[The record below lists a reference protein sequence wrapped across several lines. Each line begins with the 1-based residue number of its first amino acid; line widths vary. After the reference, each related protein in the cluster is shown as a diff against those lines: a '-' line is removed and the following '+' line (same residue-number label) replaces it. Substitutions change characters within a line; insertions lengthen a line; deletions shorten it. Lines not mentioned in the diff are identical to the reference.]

1 MSRFERDITAPAQ
14 GPAPATFG
22 FGRLLLTRPPPGGR
36 GYLSSGILFSEDAGL
51 QKSFLL
57 ARRKIGSKLSAVPA
71 LETFVHL
78 HVHSEYSLLDGACRI
93 PELAARAAELKMPA
107 LALSDHGNLFGAIEF
122 YKECKKV
129 GVKPIV
135 GCEVYLAPGN
145 QPNARL
151 ERKANS
157 AKEAS
162 THFLLLAK
170 NEKGYENLVKLVSTA
185 HLDGMYYK
193 PRIDKTILAELSE
206 GLIGTSACLAG
217 EVARNIIAG
226 KMKDA
231 EKSIDDF
238 KNIFAP
244 GDFYLEIADHG
255 IPAQKTLAAELLKFS
270 KQFGLKIVATND
282 VHYVLKEHASAHDVL
297 LCIQT
302 GAKIND
308 ENRMRYPAPEFY
320 LKTTEEMAALF
331 KDVPDALTTTLEI
344 AEKCNLTIELGKSK
358 FPEYTVAEGKTRE
371 GYLEELCYEGLE
383 RRFGERATT
392 DKALRDRLDFEL
404 NVLKKTGF
412 TSYFLIVWDFI
423 HYAKKNDIPVG
434 PGRGSAAGS
443 LISYVLGI
451 TDLDPLK
458 YGLFFERFLNP
469 ERISPPDIDVDF
481 CYNRR
486 PEVIEYVRKK
496 YGAKSVAQII
506 TFGTLGAKMAIR
518 DVGRVMGL
526 SYGEADRLTKM
537 IPFDPKMTLEKA
549 LTDSPDFKR
558 AYDEEDIARS
568 VIDSAMTLEGVSRQA
583 GVHAAG
589 VVISDHDLTDYVPL
603 TKDDHDGIV
612 TQYSMEP
619 LGELGLLKM
628 DFLGLKT
635 LTVIED
641 ALKLIEQTTGKK
653 MTPLEIPLDDPAAY
667 DLMSKADN
675 IGLFQ
680 VESAGMCGACRQIR
694 PRCVEDIIAI
704 GALFRPGPMEFIP
717 LYADRKSG
725 KVPTEYDHPLLEPI
739 LKETYGIMV
748 YQEQVM
754 QAAQI
759 LAGYTLGGADML
771 RRAMGK
777 KKPEEM
783 AKQRAIFVKGALEK
797 NNIADK
803 KANELFDVLD
813 KFAGYGFN
821 KAHAA
826 CYGVITC
833 QTAWLKAK
841 HPVEFMAAL
850 LSNELDNTDKISLFV
865 AEAKRM
871 GIQVLGPSVNQSG
884 SVFTVAPNTIR
895 FGLSAIK
902 NVGQAAVELIIAAR
916 DKEGPFRDLHDL
928 CARVES
934 RGMNKKLVESL
945 VKSGACDDFG
955 PNRAEL
961 LTQIDGALAQASAKE
976 RDRKAGQDSFLDVL
990 GASEPAAKKSKAHSA
1005 NSVPDFPLRERVGL
1019 EKELLGFYLTG
1030 HPLDDY
1036 AEDVKA
1042 LATHTIAALKEIP
1055 DDIDTRIC
1063 GLVSKIEIRVSQK
1076 DKRPWA
1082 RVTLEDLTG
1091 SIEVLIFSD
1100 AYAALPRSLAANEV
1114 VVISGGLTHRDDQ
1127 AAIRAN
1133 QVLWLPEAYDQLL
1146 REVVLYLPLEDWTEP
1161 ARWDGLR
1168 ELVMD
1173 APGPLKLR
1181 LMCSRVNGG
1190 GARHQVELAPADHY
1204 GIVWTSEFKSRLQT
1218 SLGSGRYELR
1228 ATPQIARG
1236 KKKPWERRG

>member
-1 MSRFERDITAPAQ
+1 MRVV
-14 GPAPATFG
+14 PAPE
-22 FGRLLLTRPPPGGR
+22 
-36 GYLSSGILFSEDAGL
+36 S
-51 QKSFLL
+51 
-57 ARRKIGSKLSAVPA
+57 
-71 LETFVHL
+71 FVHL

-122 YKECKKV
+122 YKECSKA
-129 GVKPIV
+129 GIKPII
-135 GCEVYLAPGN
+135 GCEVYLAP
-145 QPNARL
+145 ASRHD
-151 ERKANS
+151 RKANS
-157 AKEAS
+157 PKEAS

-170 NEKGYENLVKLVSTA
+170 DEEGYRNLVKLVSAA
-185 HLDGMYYK
+185 HLEGMYYK
-193 PRIDKTILAELSE
+193 PRIDKEILAQHSR

-217 EVARNIIAG
+217 EVARHVLAG
-226 KMKDA
+226 RSKDA

-238 KNIFAP
+238 KSIFAP

-255 IPAQKTLAAELLKFS
+255 IPQQRTLMTEVLKYS
-270 KQFGLKIVATND
+270 RQFGLKIVATND
-282 VHYVLKEHASAHDVL
+282 VHYTRKEHAAAHDVL

-302 GAKIND
+302 GAKINE
-308 ENRMRYPAPEFY
+308 ENRMRYHGPEFY
-320 LKTTEEMAALF
+320 LKTTEEMAAIF
-331 KDVPDALTTTLEI
+331 RDVPESLATTLEI
-344 AEKCNLTIELGKSK
+344 ADKCDLKLILGQNK
-358 FPEYTVAEGKTRE
+358 FPAYAVPEGQTRE
-371 GYLEELCYEGLE
+371 GYLQDLCFAGLE
-383 RRFGERATT
+383 KRFPDRHQEP
-392 DKALRDRLDFEL
+392 ALRERLEFEL
-404 NVLKKTGF
+404 DVLIKTGF

-423 HYAKKNDIPVG
+423 HFAKTHGIPVG

-443 LISYVLGI
+443 LISYVLEI

-486 PEVIEYVRKK
+486 PEVIEYVRGK

-549 LTDSPDFKR
+549 LKESADFKR
-558 AYDEEDIARS
+558 AYDEEDVARS

-589 VVISDHDLTDYVPL
+589 VVISDRDLTDYVPL

-612 TQYSMEP
+612 TQYSMDP

-641 ALKLIEQTTGKK
+641 ALKLIEQTTGRK

-667 DLMSKADN
+667 ELMSRAQN
-675 IGLFQ
+675 VGLFQ
-680 VESAGMCGACRQIR
+680 VESGGMCSACRQIQ

-717 LYADRKSG
+717 LYADRKAG
-725 KVPTEYDHPLLEPI
+725 RAPTEYAHPLLEPI

-759 LAGYTLGGADML
+759 LAGYTLGGADVL

-783 AKQRAIFVKGALEK
+783 AKQRAIFVEGCAKI
-797 NNIADK
+797 NNIRKDKADQ
-803 KANELFDVLD
+803 LFDVLD

-841 HPVEFMAAL
+841 HPTEFIAAL
-850 LSNELDNTDKISLFV
+850 LSNELDNTEKIALFV
-865 AEAKRM
+865 NEAKNM
-871 GIQVLGPSVNQSG
+871 GIAVLPPSVNESG
-884 SVFTVAPNTIR
+884 SVFTVGEKIIR

-902 NVGQAAVELIIAAR
+902 NVGQAAVADIIAAR
-916 DKEGPFRDLHDL
+916 EKGGPFEDIADL

-934 RGMNKKLVESL
+934 RGLNKKLLESL
-945 VKSGACDDFG
+945 VKCGACDAFG

-961 LTQIDGALAQASAKE
+961 LTQIDGALAQANARARDRNAGQGSLLDLLGPAETGTKRISAK
-976 RDRKAGQDSFLDVL
+976 S
-990 GASEPAAKKSKAHSA
+990 KSK
-1005 NSVPDFPLRERVGL
+1005 SVAEFTLQEKL
-1019 EKELLGFYLTG
+1019 ACEKELLGFYISG

-1036 AEDVKA
+1036 AAEVA
-1042 LATHTIAALKEIP
+1042 AFGVNTIAQIKEWP
-1055 DDIDTRIC
+1055 NVNDTRIC
-1063 GLVSKIEIRVSQK
+1063 GIVTKVDIRTRQE

-1082 RVTLEDLTG
+1082 RVQVAGPDGIEIETL
-1091 SIEVLIFSD
+1091 VFSD
-1100 AYAALPRSLAANEV
+1100 TYAALTRPLAVNDV
-1114 VVISGGLTHRDDQ
+1114 VVVSGSVDRRDEAPKLRVVQ
-1127 AAIRAN
+1127 L
-1133 QVLWLPEAYDQLL
+1133 LWLDEAYEQLL
-1146 REVVLYLPLEDWTEP
+1146 QQAVLHLPLEDWLDP
-1161 ARWDGLR
+1161 ARWAQLR

-1173 APGPLKLR
+1173 SPGPVKLR
-1181 LMCSRVNGG
+1181 LVCSRANGG
-1190 GARHQVELAPADHY
+1190 GERHRVELAPADHY
-1204 GIVWTSEFKSRLQT
+1204 GIAWTSEMKAKLERF
-1218 SLGSGRYELR
+1218 LGGPNYELR
-1228 ATPQIARG
+1228 ANPQIARQ
-1236 KKKPWERRG
+1236 KRRVWEKRAA

>member
-1 MSRFERDITAPAQ
+1 V
-14 GPAPATFG
+14 PAP
-22 FGRLLLTRPPPGGR
+22 
-36 GYLSSGILFSEDAGL
+36 
-51 QKSFLL
+51 
-57 ARRKIGSKLSAVPA
+57 
-71 LETFVHL
+71 ETFVHL
-78 HVHSEYSLLDGACRI
+78 HVHSEYSLLDGLSRI
-93 PELAARAAELKMPA
+93 PDLAARAAELKMPA
-107 LALSDHGNLFGAIEF
+107 LALSDHGNLFGAVEF
-122 YKECKKV
+122 YKECKKA
-129 GVKPIV
+129 GIKPII
-135 GCEVYLAPGN
+135 GCEVYLAPGS
-145 QPNARL
+145 QPNARM
-151 ERKANS
+151 ERKS
-157 AKEAS
+157 STAKEAS

-170 NEKGYENLVKLVSTA
+170 NEIGYQNLVKLVSSA
-185 HLDGMYYK
+185 HLEGQYYK
-193 PRIDKTILAELSE
+193 PRIDKHLLAQHAE
-206 GLIGTSACLAG
+206 GLIGTNACLAG
-217 EVARNIIAG
+217 EVARHIMAG
-226 KMKDA
+226 RLKDA
-231 EKSIDDF
+231 EKSIAEF
-238 KNIFAP
+238 KDIFAP

-255 IPAQKTLAAELLKFS
+255 VPQQKQVAAELLKFS
-270 KQFGLKIVATND
+270 KHFGLKMVATND
-282 VHYVLKEHASAHDVL
+282 VHYVLKDHASAHDVL

-320 LKTTEEMAALF
+320 LKSTEEMAALF
-331 KDVPDALTTTLEI
+331 RDVPEALATTLEI
-344 AEKCNLTIELGKSK
+344 AEKCDLKIELGKSK
-358 FPEYTVAEGKTRE
+358 FPEYTVPTAESRE
-371 GYLEELCYEGLE
+371 GYLRRLCFEGLE
-383 RRFGERATT
+383 TRFGERARA
-392 DKALRDRLDFEL
+392 DEELRKRLDFEL
-404 NVLKKTGF
+404 GVLSKTGF

-423 HYAKKNDIPVG
+423 HYAKSHDIPVG

-496 YGAKSVAQII
+496 YGEKSVAQII

-549 LTDSPDFKR
+549 LAESPDFKR

-589 VVISDHDLTDYVPL
+589 VVISDRDLTDYVPL

-667 DLMSKADN
+667 ELMSRADN
-675 IGLFQ
+675 VGLFQ
-680 VESAGMCGACRQIR
+680 VESGGMRGACRQIQ

-783 AKQRAIFVKGALEK
+783 AKQRAIFVKGCADVNK
-797 NNIADK
+797 IAEK

-865 AEAKRM
+865 GEAKAM
-871 GIQVLGPSVNQSG
+871 GISVLAPSVNESG
-884 SVFTVAPNTIR
+884 STFTVGENKIR

-916 DKEGPFRDLHDL
+916 EKDGPFRDMHDL
-928 CARVES
+928 CSRVES
-934 RGMNKKLVESL
+934 RAVNKKLLESL
-945 VKSGACDDFG
+945 VKSGACDEFG
-955 PNRAEL
+955 SNRAEL
-961 LTQIDGALAQASAKE
+961 ITQIDGALAQANANA
-976 RDRKAGQDSFLDVL
+976 RDRDAGQSSLLDLL
-990 GASEPAAKKSKAHSA
+990 GPMETATKKTVASVKEGG
-1005 NSVPDFPLRERVGL
+1005 VPDFPPRERVGY
-1019 EKELLGFYLTG
+1019 EKELLGFYITG
-1030 HPLDDY
+1030 HPLDDF
-1036 AEDVKA
+1036 AVD
-1042 LATHTIAALKEIP
+1042 LAAFQLMTVAQLKESP
-1055 DDIDTRIC
+1055 DEIDTRIC
-1063 GLVSKIEIRVSQK
+1063 GLVTKVEVRTTK
-1076 DKRPWA
+1076 EGKKPWA
-1082 RVTLEDLTG
+1082 RIVVEDL
-1091 SIEVLIFSD
+1091 SASMEVLVFPD
-1100 AYAALPRSLAANEV
+1100 TYTALPRPITTGDV
-1114 VVISGGLTHRDDQ
+1114 VVISGSLSRRDDQ
-1127 AAIRAN
+1127 PAFRAA
-1133 QVLWLPEAYDQLL
+1133 QVLWLPEAYEQLL
-1146 REVVLYLPLEDWTEP
+1146 RELILHIPLEDWLEP
-1161 ARWDGLR
+1161 ARWADLR

-1173 APGPLKLR
+1173 APGPVKLR
-1181 LMCSRVNGG
+1181 LVCSRMTDGG
-1190 GARHQVELAPADHY
+1190 QRSQVELAPADHY
-1204 GIVWTSEFKSRLQT
+1204 GVAWTPEFKSRMETFLNGA
-1218 SLGSGRYELR
+1218 SYELR
-1228 ATPQIARG
+1228 ATNQIVRQ
-1236 KKKPWERRG
+1236 KKKPWQQRNG

>member
-1 MSRFERDITAPAQ
+1 M
-14 GPAPATFG
+14 PAP
-22 FGRLLLTRPPPGGR
+22 
-36 GYLSSGILFSEDAGL
+36 
-51 QKSFLL
+51 
-57 ARRKIGSKLSAVPA
+57 
-71 LETFVHL
+71 ETFVHL
-78 HVHSEYSLLDGACRI
+78 HVHSEYSLLDGASRTAD
-93 PELAARAAELKMPA
+93 LAARAAELKMPA
-107 LALSDHGNLFGAIEF
+107 LALTDHGNLFGAIEF
-122 YKECKKV
+122 YKECRKAN
-129 GVKPIV
+129 VKPII
-135 GCEVYLAPGN
+135 GCEVYLAPGS
-145 QPNARL
+145 RL
-151 ERKANS
+151 DRKANN
-157 AKEAS
+157 AKEAA

-170 NEKGYENLVKLVSTA
+170 DEEGYRNLVKLVSSA
-185 HLDGMYYK
+185 HLEGQYYK
-193 PRIDKTILAELSE
+193 PRIDKEILAQLSK

-217 EVARNIIAG
+217 EVARHIMAG
-226 KMKDA
+226 RPKDA
-231 EKSIDDF
+231 EKSIDEF
-238 KNIFAP
+238 KHIFAP

-255 IPAQKTLAAELLKFS
+255 VPQQKTVITELLKYS

-282 VHYVLKEHASAHDVL
+282 VHYVRREDAQAHDVL

-308 ENRMRYPAPEFY
+308 ENRMRYHGPEFY

-331 KDVPDALTTTLEI
+331 RDVPESLATTLEI
-344 AEKCNLTIELGKSK
+344 ADKCNLKIVLGENK
-358 FPEYTVAEGKTRE
+358 FPAYAVPEGETRD
-371 GYLEELCYEGLE
+371 GYLRKLCFEGLE
-383 RRFGERATT
+383 KRFGERA
-392 DKALRDRLDFEL
+392 KEPALRERLDFEL
-404 NVLKKTGF
+404 NVLAKTGF

-423 HYAKKNDIPVG
+423 HYAKTHGIPVG

-443 LISYVLGI
+443 LISYVLEI

-496 YGAKSVAQII
+496 YGEKSVAQII

-549 LTDSPDFKR
+549 LTDSADFKR
-558 AYDEEDIARS
+558 AYDEEEISRS
-568 VIDSAMTLEGVSRQA
+568 LIDTAKQLEGISRQA

-589 VVISDHDLTDYVPL
+589 VVISDRDLTDYVPL

-612 TQYSMEP
+612 TQYSMDP

-641 ALKLIEQTTGKK
+641 ALKLIEQSTGKK
-653 MTPLEIPLDDPAAY
+653 MRPADIPLDDPAAFE
-667 DLMSKADN
+667 LMSRAEN

-680 VESAGMCGACRQIR
+680 VESGGMCGACRQIQ

-717 LYADRKSG
+717 LYAKRKSG
-725 KVPTEYDHPLLEPI
+725 EVPTEYDHPLLEPI

-783 AKQRAIFVKGALEK
+783 AKQRAIFVEGCATK
-797 NNIADK
+797 NKIGEA
-803 KANELFDVLD
+803 KANQLFDVLD

-833 QTAWLKAK
+833 QTAWLKAR

-850 LSNELDNTDKISLFV
+850 LSNELDNTDKIALFV
-865 AEAKRM
+865 EEAKRM
-871 GIQVLGPSVNQSG
+871 KIRVLGPSVNQSDC
-884 SVFTVAPNTIR
+884 VFTVAPGTIR
-895 FGLSAIK
+895 FGLAAIK
-902 NVGQAAVELIIAAR
+902 NVGGAVVDEIVLAR
-916 DKEGPFRDLHDL
+916 KKGGAFRHMHDL
-928 CARVES
+928 CKRTNAKL
-934 RGMNKKLVESL
+934 NKKMLESL
-945 VKSGACDDFG
+945 VKSGACDDFC

-961 LTQIDGALAQASAKE
+961 LAQIDTAIARA
-976 RDRKAGQDSFLDVL
+976 
-990 GASEPAAKKSKAHSA
+990 ASELKSKASGQIGMFDTIDDDGPPKLLGL
-1005 NSVPDFPLRERVGL
+1005 PDFPLQERLGY
-1019 EKELLGFYLTG
+1019 EKELLGFYLSG

-1036 AEDVKA
+1036 AADVA
-1042 LATHTIAALKEIP
+1042 AFRVHTVAELREQG
-1055 DDIDTRIC
+1055 DGLETRLC
-1063 GLVSKIEIRVSQK
+1063 GLVTKVEVRTTK
-1076 DKRPWA
+1076 ETKKPWA

-1091 SIEVLIFSD
+1091 PIEVMVFPD
-1100 AYAALPRSLAANEV
+1100 TYTALPRPINVGDV
-1114 VVISGGLTHRDDQ
+1114 VVISGSLDRRDD
-1127 AAIRAN
+1127 APKLKAV
-1133 QVLWLPEAYDQLL
+1133 QVLWLPEAYEQLL
-1146 REVVLYLPLEDWTEP
+1146 QELVLHLPLEEWLDP
-1161 ARWDGLR
+1161 SRWSGLR

-1173 APGPLKLR
+1173 APGPVKLR
-1181 LMCSRVNGG
+1181 LVCSRLNGG
-1190 GARHQVELAPADHY
+1190 LERERVELAPADHY
-1204 GIVWTSEFKSRLQT
+1204 GVTWTPEYRGRMERFLA
-1218 SLGSGRYELR
+1218 GSRYELR
-1228 ATPQIARG
+1228 ANPAIARA
-1236 KKKPWERRG
+1236 KRRSWERRG

>member
-1 MSRFERDITAPAQ
+1 
-14 GPAPATFG
+14 
-22 FGRLLLTRPPPGGR
+22 
-36 GYLSSGILFSEDAGL
+36 
-51 QKSFLL
+51 
-57 ARRKIGSKLSAVPA
+57 VPA
-71 LETFVHL
+71 LETFIHL
-78 HVHSEYSLLDGACRI
+78 HVHTEYSLLDGLSRI
-93 PELAARAAELKMPA
+93 PDLAERAAELKMPA

-122 YKECKKV
+122 YKECKKA
-129 GVKPIV
+129 GVKPII
-135 GCEVYLAPGN
+135 GCEVYLAPGS
-145 QPNARL
+145 RF

-157 AKEAS
+157 AKEAA
-162 THFLLLAK
+162 THLLLLAK
-170 NEKGYENLVKLVSTA
+170 DETGYENLVKLVSTA
-185 HLDGMYYK
+185 HLHGQYYK
-193 PRIDKTILAELSE
+193 PRIDKDVLREHAKGI
-206 GLIGTSACLAG
+206 IGTSACLAG
-217 EVARNIIAG
+217 EVARHIMAG
-226 KMKDA
+226 NPKAA

-238 KNIFAP
+238 KNIFEP

-255 IPAQKTLAAELLKFS
+255 IPAQRQVAAELLKYS

-320 LKTTEEMAALF
+320 LKSTEEMAALF
-331 KDVPDALTTTLEI
+331 KDVPESLTTTLEI
-344 AEKCNLTIELGKSK
+344 AEKCNLKIALGENK
-358 FPEYTVAEGKTRE
+358 FPAYTVPEGQTRE
-371 GYLEELCYEGLE
+371 GYLRNLCYEGLE
-383 RRFGERATT
+383 RRFGERA
-392 DKALRDRLDFEL
+392 KEPALRERLDFEL
-404 NVLKKTGF
+404 DVLGKTGF

-423 HYAKKNDIPVG
+423 HYAKTNGIPVG

-443 LISYVLGI
+443 LISYVLAI
-451 TDLDPLK
+451 TDLDPLA

-496 YGAKSVAQII
+496 YGAQSVAQII

-549 LTDSPDFKR
+549 LKESPDFKR
-558 AYDEEDIARS
+558 AYDEEEVARS

-589 VVISDHDLTDYVPL
+589 VVISDRDLTDYVPL
-603 TKDDHDGIV
+603 TTDDHDAIV

-641 ALKLIEQTTGKK
+641 ALKLIEETTGKK
-653 MTPLEIPLDDPAAY
+653 MTPLEIPLDDPKAY
-667 DLMSKADN
+667 ELMSRAQN

-680 VESAGMCGACRQIR
+680 VESPGMCKACLQIK
-694 PRCVEDIIAI
+694 PRVVEDIIAI

-717 LYADRKSG
+717 LYAKRKSG
-725 KVPTEYDHPLLEPI
+725 EVATEYDHPLLEPI

-783 AKQRAIFVKGALEK
+783 AKQRAIFVEGAAKK
-797 NNIADK
+797 NNIKAE
-803 KANELFDVLD
+803 KANQLFDVLD

-833 QTAWLKAK
+833 QTAWLKAR

-850 LSNELDNTDKISLFV
+850 LSNELDNTDKIALFV
-865 AEAKRM
+865 AEAKDM
-871 GIQVLGPSVNQSG
+871 GISVLGPNVNQSG
-884 SVFTVAPNTIR
+884 SVFTVGENTIR

-902 NVGQAAVELIIAAR
+902 NVGQAAVGLIIAAR
-916 DKEGPFRDLHDL
+916 EKGGAFRDLHDL

-934 RGMNKKLVESL
+934 RGMNKKLLESL
-945 VKSGACDDFG
+945 VKSGACEDFG

-961 LTQIDGALAQASAKE
+961 LTQIDGALAQASASA
-976 RDRKAGQDSFLDVL
+976 RDRDAGQASLLDLL
-990 GASEPAAKKSKAHSA
+990 GPMEPAAKKSSA
-1005 NSVPDFPLRERVGL
+1005 TMLATGVPDFPLKERL
-1019 EKELLGFYLTG
+1019 AYEKELLGFYITG
-1030 HPLDDY
+1030 HPLSEY
-1036 AEDVKA
+1036 EADVKA
-1042 LATHTIAALKEIP
+1042 FQTHTVAQLKETSEE
-1055 DDIDTRIC
+1055 IDTRIC
-1063 GLVSKIEIRVSQK
+1063 GLLTKVEVRVTK
-1076 DKRPWA
+1076 EGKKPWA
-1082 RVTLEDLTG
+1082 RVVFEDITG
-1091 SIEVLIFSD
+1091 SSIEVMVFPD
-1100 AYAALPRSLAANEV
+1100 TYAALPRPLNV
-1114 VVISGGLTHRDDQ
+1114 GDIVVISGSLDRRDDQ
-1127 AAIRAN
+1127 PKIKAV
-1133 QVLWLPEAYDQLL
+1133 QVLSLDEAYEQLL
-1146 REVVLYLPLEDWTEP
+1146 QVLVLHLPLEDWLAP
-1161 ARWDGLR
+1161 ARWAELR

-1173 APGPLKLR
+1173 APGPVKLR
-1181 LMCSRVNGG
+1181 LVCSRANGG
-1190 GARHQVELAPADHY
+1190 DDRERLELAPADHY
-1204 GIVWTSEFKSRLQT
+1204 GVAWTTIFRTKVESF
-1218 SLGSGRYELR
+1218 LGGAHYELR
-1228 ATPQIARG
+1228 ANPQIVRQ
-1236 KKKPWERRG
+1236 KRKPWERR

>member
-1 MSRFERDITAPAQ
+1 V
-14 GPAPATFG
+14 PAP
-22 FGRLLLTRPPPGGR
+22 
-36 GYLSSGILFSEDAGL
+36 
-51 QKSFLL
+51 
-57 ARRKIGSKLSAVPA
+57 
-71 LETFVHL
+71 ETFVHL
-78 HVHSEYSLLDGACRI
+78 HVHSEYSLLDGLSRI
-93 PELAARAAELKMPA
+93 PDLAARAAELKMPA

-122 YKECKKV
+122 YQECRKA
-129 GVKPIV
+129 GVKPII
-135 GCEVYLAPGN
+135 GCEVYLAPGS
-145 QPNARL
+145 RL
-151 ERKANS
+151 DRKANS

-170 NEKGYENLVKLVSTA
+170 NETGYRNLVKLVSSA
-185 HLDGMYYK
+185 HLEGMYYK
-193 PRIDKTILAELSE
+193 PRIDKEILAQYSG

-217 EVARNIIAG
+217 EVARHIMAG
-226 KMKDA
+226 RMKDA
-231 EKSIDDF
+231 EKSIGEF
-238 KNIFAP
+238 KDIFAP

-255 IPAQKTLAAELLKFS
+255 IPQQHAVAEELLKYG

-282 VHYVLKEHASAHDVL
+282 VHYVRKDHASAHDVL

-331 KDVPDALTTTLEI
+331 KDVPEALAATLEI
-344 AEKCNLTIELGKSK
+344 ADKCELKIVLGENK
-358 FPEYTVAEGKTRE
+358 FPAYAVPEGETRE
-371 GYLEELCYEGLE
+371 GYLQRLCYEGLE
-383 RRFGERATT
+383 KRFPDRFQDPE
-392 DKALRDRLDFEL
+392 LRQRLDFEL
-404 NVLKKTGF
+404 GVLGKTGF

-423 HYAKKNDIPVG
+423 HYAKTHDIPVG

-443 LISYVLGI
+443 LIAYVLEI
-451 TDLDPLK
+451 TDINPLQ

-486 PEVIEYVRKK
+486 PEVIDYVRKK
-496 YGAKSVAQII
+496 YGEKSVAQII

-537 IPFDPKMTLEKA
+537 IPFDPKMTLQKA
-549 LTDSPDFKR
+549 LKESADFKR

-635 LTVIED
+635 LTVIQD
-641 ALKLIEQTTGKK
+641 ALNLIEQTTGQR
-653 MTPLEIPLDDPAAY
+653 MTPLEIPLTEPAAY
-667 DLMSKADN
+667 ELMSRAQN

-680 VESAGMCGACRQIR
+680 VESGGMCKACLQIQ

-717 LYADRKSG
+717 LYAERKAG
-725 KVPTEYDHPLLEPI
+725 RAPTEYDHPLLEPI

-759 LAGYTLGGADML
+759 LAGYTLGGADVL

-783 AKQRAIFVKGALEK
+783 AKQRAIFVEGCAKK
-797 NNIADK
+797 NNIKPD
-803 KANELFDVLD
+803 KANQLFDVLD

-833 QTAWLKAK
+833 QTAWLKAIY
-841 HPVEFMAAL
+841 PVEFMAAL

-865 AEAKRM
+865 AEAKAM
-871 GIQVLGPSVNQSG
+871 GITVLAPNVNESG
-884 SVFTVAPNTIR
+884 STFTVGEKSIR

-902 NVGQAAVELIIAAR
+902 NVGQAAVQLTIAAR
-916 DKEGPFRDLHDL
+916 EKEGPFRDLHDL

-934 RGMNKKLVESL
+934 RAVNKKLLESL

-955 PNRAEL
+955 SNRAEL

-976 RDRKAGQDSFLDVL
+976 RDRKAGQGSLPGFL
-990 GASEPAAKKSKAHSA
+990 GPMESAPKKTVMSVKEGG
-1005 NSVPDFPLRERVGL
+1005 VPDFSFRERL
-1019 EKELLGFYLTG
+1019 AYEKELLGFYLSG

-1036 AEDVKA
+1036 AAD
-1042 LATHTIAALKEIP
+1042 LAAFQLHTVAQLKESADEIE
-1055 DDIDTRIC
+1055 TRLC
-1063 GLVSKIEIRVSQK
+1063 GLITKVDVRTTQK
-1076 DKRPWA
+1076 DKKPWA
-1082 RVTLEDLTG
+1082 RVTFEDLSGTM
-1091 SIEVLIFSD
+1091 EVLVFPDTYS
-1100 AYAALPRSLAANEV
+1100 ALPRPLTVGEV
-1114 VVISGGLTHRDDQ
+1114 VVVSGSLSKRDDQ
-1127 AAIRAN
+1127 PAFRAA
-1133 QVLWLPEAYDQLL
+1133 QVLWLPEAHEQLL
-1146 REVVLYLPLEDWTEP
+1146 RELVLHLPLEDWLDP
-1161 ARWDGLR
+1161 ARWSDLR

-1173 APGPLKLR
+1173 APGPVKLR
-1181 LMCSRVNGG
+1181 LVCSRANGG
-1190 GARHQVELAPADHY
+1190 GERHRAELAPADHY
-1204 GIVWTSEFKSRLQT
+1204 GVAWTPEFKSRMETFLA
-1218 SLGSGRYELR
+1218 GARYELR
-1228 ATPQIARG
+1228 ATNQIARQ
-1236 KKKPWERRG
+1236 KKKSWQR

>member
-1 MSRFERDITAPAQ
+1 VSAP
-14 GPAPATFG
+14 
-22 FGRLLLTRPPPGGR
+22 
-36 GYLSSGILFSEDAGL
+36 
-51 QKSFLL
+51 
-57 ARRKIGSKLSAVPA
+57 
-71 LETFVHL
+71 ETFVHL

-93 PELAARAAELKMPA
+93 PELAERAAELKMPA

-122 YKECKKV
+122 YKECRKA
-129 GVKPIV
+129 GIKPII
-135 GCEVYLAPGN
+135 GCEVYLAPGS
-145 QPNARL
+145 RL
-151 ERKANS
+151 DHKANS

-162 THFLLLAK
+162 SHFLLLAK
-170 NEKGYENLVKLVSTA
+170 NEKGYQNLVKLVSTA

-193 PRIDKTILAELSE
+193 PRIDKQILAELSE

-217 EVARNIIAG
+217 EVARHIMSG
-226 KMKDA
+226 RSSEA

-255 IPAQKTLAAELLKFS
+255 IPQQKQVAAELLKYAR
-270 KQFGLKIVATND
+270 QFGLKIVATND
-282 VHYVLKEHASAHDVL
+282 VHYTRKEHAEAHDVL

-308 ENRMRYPAPEFY
+308 EKRMRYSGPEYY

-331 KDVPDALTTTLEI
+331 KDVPESLATTLEI
-344 AEKCNLTIELGKSK
+344 AEKCDLKIVLGENK
-358 FPEYTVAEGKTRE
+358 FPAYTVPEGETRD
-371 GYLEELCYEGLE
+371 GYLKSLCYDGLKA
-383 RRFGERATT
+383 RFPTRYEEAE
-392 DKALRDRLDFEL
+392 LRQRLDFEL
-404 NVLKKTGF
+404 DVLLKTGF

-423 HYAKKNDIPVG
+423 HYAKTHDIPVG

-443 LISYVLGI
+443 LIAYVLGI
-451 TDLDPLK
+451 TDLDPLH

-496 YGAKSVAQII
+496 YGSKSVAQII

-549 LTDSPDFKR
+549 LAESPDFKR
-558 AYDEEDIARS
+558 AYDEEDVAHA
-568 VIDSAMTLEGVSRQA
+568 VITAAMTLEGVSRQA

-589 VVISDHDLTDYVPL
+589 VVISDQDLTDYVPL

-635 LTVIED
+635 LTVIQD
-641 ALKLIEQTTGKK
+641 ALNLIEQTTGRKI
-653 MTPLEIPLDDPAAY
+653 TPLEIPLDEPRAF
-667 DLMSKADN
+667 DLLSRAQN
-675 IGLFQ
+675 TGVFQ
-680 VESAGMCGACRQIR
+680 VESPGMCKACIQVK
-694 PRCVEDIIAI
+694 PRVVEDIIALV
-704 GALFRPGPMEFIP
+704 ALYRPGPMEFIP

-725 KVPTEYDHPLLEPI
+725 RVATEYDHPLLESI

-759 LAGYTLGGADML
+759 LAGYTLGGADVL

-783 AKQRAIFVKGALEK
+783 AKQRAIFVEGAAK
-797 NNIADK
+797 TNNIK
-803 KANELFDVLD
+803 SEKANQLFDVLD

-833 QTAWLKAK
+833 QTAWLKAV

-850 LSNELDNTDKISLFV
+850 LSNELDNTDKISLFI
-865 AEAKRM
+865 AEARSM
-871 GIQVLGPSVNQSG
+871 GITVLAPSVNESG
-884 SVFTVAPNTIR
+884 SVFTVGKNTIR

-902 NVGQAAVELIIAAR
+902 NVGQAAVQLIIAAR
-916 DKEGPFRDLHDL
+916 EKDGPFRDMHDL

-934 RGMNKKLVESL
+934 RGMNKKLLESL
-945 VKSGACDDFG
+945 VKCGACDDFG

-961 LTQIDGALAQASAKE
+961 LTQIDGALAQASEKE
-976 RDRKAGQDSFLDVL
+976 RDRKTGQGSLL
-990 GASEPAAKKSKAHSA
+990 GMFGEMEPVTKKTNASVKEGG
-1005 NSVPDFPLRERVGL
+1005 VPDFSLRERLGY

-1036 AEDVKA
+1036 AAD
-1042 LATHTIAALKEIP
+1042 LAAFQLHTIAQVKETP
-1055 DDIDTRIC
+1055 GEPNTRLC
-1063 GLVSKIEIRVSQK
+1063 GLITKLEVRLSQK
-1076 DKRPWA
+1076 DKTPWA
-1082 RVTLEDLTG
+1082 KVVLEDLSG
-1091 SIEVLIFSD
+1091 SMEVLVFQPLYGELSK
-1100 AYAALPRSLAANEV
+1100 PLAIGDV
-1114 VVISGGLTHRDDQ
+1114 VVVSGVVSRRDDPP
-1127 AAIRAN
+1127 AFRAS
-1133 QVLWLPEAYDQLL
+1133 QVLWLPEAHEQLL
-1146 REVVLYLPLEDWTEP
+1146 RELVLHLPLEDWSEP
-1161 ARWDGLR
+1161 SRWSDLR

-1173 APGPLKLR
+1173 APGPVKLR
-1181 LMCSRVNGG
+1181 LVCTRGNNGST
-1190 GARHQVELAPADHY
+1190 RTVQIAPADHY
-1204 GIVWTSEFKSRLQT
+1204 GVAWTPDFKTRMET
-1218 SLGSGRYELR
+1218 FLGSARYELH
-1228 ATPQIARG
+1228 ATRDVPRQ
-1236 KKKPWERRG
+1236 KKKPWQR

>member
-1 MSRFERDITAPAQ
+1 V
-14 GPAPATFG
+14 PAP
-22 FGRLLLTRPPPGGR
+22 
-36 GYLSSGILFSEDAGL
+36 EN
-51 QKSFLL
+51 
-57 ARRKIGSKLSAVPA
+57 
-71 LETFVHL
+71 FVHL

-122 YKECKKV
+122 YKECRNV

-135 GCEVYLAPGN
+135 GCEVYLAP
-145 QPNARL
+145 ASRF

-170 NEKGYENLVKLVSTA
+170 NEAGYKNLVKLVSTA

-193 PRIDKTILAELSE
+193 PRIDKEVLAQHSD

-217 EVARNIIAG
+217 EVARHIMAG
-226 KMKDA
+226 RMKDA
-231 EKSIDDF
+231 ERSIDDF

-255 IPAQKTLAAELLKFS
+255 IPQQRAVAAELLKYG

-282 VHYVLKEHASAHDVL
+282 VHYVLKDHASAHDVL

-331 KDVPDALTTTLEI
+331 KDVPEALATTLEI
-344 AEKCNLTIELGKSK
+344 AEKCDLKIELGKSK
-358 FPEYTVAEGKTRE
+358 FPEYTVPEGESRE
-371 GYLEELCYEGLE
+371 KYLERLCYEGLE
-383 RRFGERATT
+383 KRFGERA
-392 DKALRDRLDFEL
+392 KEPELRARLDFEL
-404 NVLKKTGF
+404 SVLNKTGF

-443 LISYVLGI
+443 LISYVLEI

-469 ERISPPDIDVDF
+469 ERVSPPDIDVDF

-486 PEVIEYVRKK
+486 PEVIDYVRKK
-496 YGAKSVAQII
+496 YGEKSVAQII

-549 LTDSPDFKR
+549 LKESPDFKR

-641 ALKLIEQTTGKK
+641 ALKLIEQTTGRK
-653 MTPLEIPLDDPAAY
+653 MTPLEIPLDEPAAY
-667 DLMSKADN
+667 EMMSRAQN

-680 VESAGMCGACRQIR
+680 VESGGMCKACLQIQ

-717 LYADRKSG
+717 LYAERKAG
-725 KVPTEYDHPLLEPI
+725 RVPTEYDHPLLEPI

-783 AKQRAIFVKGALEK
+783 AKQREIFVQGAAKK
-797 NNIADK
+797 NNIKAE
-803 KANELFDVLD
+803 KANQLFDVLD

-850 LSNELDNTDKISLFV
+850 LSNELDNTDKIALFV
-865 AEAKRM
+865 AEARRM
-871 GIQVLGPSVNQSG
+871 GIDVLAPSVNASG
-884 SVFTVAPNTIR
+884 SVFTVGENQIR

-916 DKEGPFRDLHDL
+916 AKDGPFRDLHDL

-955 PNRAEL
+955 TNRAEL
-961 LTQIDGALAQASAKE
+961 LTQIDGALAQASAKA
-976 RDRKAGQDSFLDVL
+976 RDREAGQGSLLDLL
-990 GASEPAAKKSKAHSA
+990 GPSEPVAKKSKSQAAA
-1005 NSVPDFPLRERVGL
+1005 NSVPDFSLRERLGY
-1019 EKELLGFYLTG
+1019 EKELLGFYITG

-1036 AEDVKA
+1036 AKD
-1042 LATHTIAALKEIP
+1042 LAAFQTHTVAQLKETP
-1055 DDIDTRIC
+1055 DEIDTRVC
-1063 GLVSKIEIRVSQK
+1063 GLVTKVEVRNTQK
-1076 DKRPWA
+1076 DKKPWA
-1082 RVTLEDLTG
+1082 RVTFEDLTG
-1091 SIEVLIFSD
+1091 AIEVLIFPD
-1100 AYAALPRSLAANEV
+1100 TYTALPRPLNVGDVLVVSGSLNR
-1114 VVISGGLTHRDDQ
+1114 RDDQ
-1127 AAIRAN
+1127 PALRAA
-1133 QVLWLPEAYDQLL
+1133 QVLWLPEAHEQLL
-1146 REVVLYLPLEDWTEP
+1146 RELVLHLPLEDWAEP
-1161 ARWDGLR
+1161 SRWEALR

-1173 APGPLKLR
+1173 APGPVKLR
-1181 LMCSRVNGG
+1181 LVCSRMNGG
-1190 GARHQVELAPADHY
+1190 GERSRVTLAPADHY
-1204 GIVWTSEFKSRLQT
+1204 GVVWTPEFKARLEA
-1218 SLGSGRYELR
+1218 SLAGARYELH
-1228 ATPQIARG
+1228 ATPQIARQ
-1236 KKKPWERRG
+1236 KKKSWERRG

>member
-1 MSRFERDITAPAQ
+1 VGNILAAARI
-14 GPAPATFG
+14 
-22 FGRLLLTRPPPGGR
+22 
-36 GYLSSGILFSEDAGL
+36 GI
-51 QKSFLL
+51 
-57 ARRKIGSKLSAVPA
+57 KLGTVSA

-122 YKECKKV
+122 YKECQKA

-135 GCEVYLAPGN
+135 GCEVYLAPGS
-145 QPNARL
+145 RFD
-151 ERKANS
+151 RKANS
-157 AKEAS
+157 AKEAA

-170 NEKGYENLVKLVSTA
+170 DEEGYRNLVKLVSMA
-185 HLDGMYYK
+185 HLEGQYYK
-193 PRIDKTILAELSE
+193 PRIDKEILRQHAR

-217 EVARNIIAG
+217 EVARYITAG
-226 KMKDA
+226 RAKEA
-231 EKSIDDF
+231 ERSIDEFKSIF
-238 KNIFAP
+238 EP

-255 IPAQKTLAAELLKFS
+255 VPQQRTVITELRKYA
-270 KQFGLKIVATND
+270 KDFGLKIVATND
-282 VHYVLKEHASAHDVL
+282 VHYVRKEDAQAHDVL

-308 ENRMRYPAPEFY
+308 ENRMRYHGPEFY
-320 LKTTEEMAALF
+320 LKTPEEMAALF
-331 KDVPDALTTTLEI
+331 HEVPESLATTLEI
-344 AEKCNLTIELGKSK
+344 ADKCNLKIVLGENK
-358 FPEYTVAEGKTRE
+358 FPAYAVPEGETRD
-371 GYLEELCYEGLE
+371 GYLRKLCFEGLE
-383 RRFGERATT
+383 RRFGERA
-392 DKALRDRLDFEL
+392 KEPALRERLDFEL
-404 NVLKKTGF
+404 GVLAKTGF

-423 HYAKKNDIPVG
+423 HYAKTHDIPVG

-443 LISYVLGI
+443 LISYVLEI

-496 YGAKSVAQII
+496 YGEKSVAQII

-558 AYDEEDIARS
+558 AYDEEEVSRS
-568 VIDSAMTLEGVSRQA
+568 LIDTAKQLEGVSRQA

-589 VVISDHDLTDYVPL
+589 VVISDRDLTDYVPL

-653 MTPLEIPLDDPAAY
+653 MRPLDIPLDDPAAY
-667 DLMSKADN
+667 ELMSRAEN

-680 VESAGMCGACRQIR
+680 VESGGMCGACRQIQ

-717 LYADRKSG
+717 LYAKRKSG
-725 KVPTEYDHPLLEPI
+725 DVATEYDHPLLEPI

-783 AKQRAIFVKGALEK
+783 AKQRAIFVEGCAKLNKIGET
-797 NNIADK
+797 
-803 KANELFDVLD
+803 KANQLFDVLD

-833 QTAWLKAK
+833 QTAWLKAR

-850 LSNELDNTDKISLFV
+850 LSNELDNTDKIALFV
-865 AEAKRM
+865 NEAKRM
-871 GIQVLGPSVNQSG
+871 GITVLGPNVNQSG
-884 SVFTVAPNTIR
+884 SVFTVSENTIR

-902 NVGQAAVELIIAAR
+902 NVGQAAVQEIILAR
-916 DKEGPFRDLHDL
+916 EKAGPFRDMHDL
-928 CARVES
+928 CSRVES

-955 PNRAEL
+955 SNRAEL
-961 LTQIDGALAQASAKE
+961 LTEIDGALAQASAKA
-976 RDRKAGQDSFLDVL
+976 RDRDAGQGSLLDML
-990 GASEPAAKKSKAHSA
+990 GPMKPAAKKANGVVKSA
-1005 NSVPDFPLRERVGL
+1005 ATADFSLQERLGY
-1019 EKELLGFYLTG
+1019 EKELLGFYLSG

-1036 AEDVKA
+1036 AEDVA
-1042 LATHTIAALKEIP
+1042 AFQTHTIAQLKETVQE
-1055 DDIDTRIC
+1055 IDSRLC
-1063 GLVSKIEIRVSQK
+1063 GLISKLEVRLSQK
-1076 DKRPWA
+1076 DKTPWA
-1082 RVTLEDLTG
+1082 KATLEDLTG
-1091 SIEVLIFSD
+1091 SIEFLVFQPLYSELSSPLKVGD
-1100 AYAALPRSLAANEV
+1100 V
-1114 VVISGGLTHRDDQ
+1114 VVVSGALSRRDDQ
-1127 AAIRAN
+1127 PALRAA
-1133 QVLWLPEAYDQLL
+1133 QVLSLPEAYEQLL
-1146 REVVLYLPLEDWTEP
+1146 QELVLHLPIEDWLEP
-1161 ARWDGLR
+1161 SRWSELR

-1173 APGPLKLR
+1173 APGPVKLR
-1181 LMCSRVNGG
+1181 LVCSRANGG
-1190 GARHQVELAPADHY
+1190 EQRERVELAPADHY
-1204 GIVWTSEFKSRLQT
+1204 GVTWTPKFKAQMEKF
-1218 SLGSGRYELR
+1218 LGNARYELR
-1228 ATPQIARG
+1228 ANPSIARQ
-1236 KKKPWERRG
+1236 KRRAWERR

>member
-1 MSRFERDITAPAQ
+1 MSAP
-14 GPAPATFG
+14 
-22 FGRLLLTRPPPGGR
+22 
-36 GYLSSGILFSEDAGL
+36 
-51 QKSFLL
+51 
-57 ARRKIGSKLSAVPA
+57 
-71 LETFVHL
+71 ETFVHL
-78 HVHSEYSLLDGACRI
+78 HVHSEFSLLDGACRI

-122 YKECKKV
+122 YQECRKV
-129 GVKPIV
+129 GVKPII
-135 GCEVYLAPGN
+135 GCEVYLAPGS
-145 QPNARL
+145 RFD
-151 ERKANS
+151 RKANS

-170 NEKGYENLVKLVSTA
+170 NETGYKNLVKLVSTA

-193 PRIDKTILAELSE
+193 PRIDKDVLREHAK
-206 GLIGTSACLAG
+206 GLVGTSACLAG
-217 EVARNIIAG
+217 EVARNIMAG
-226 KMKDA
+226 RSKDA
-231 EKSIDDF
+231 ERSIDDF
-238 KNIFAP
+238 KNIFEP

-255 IPAQKTLAAELLKFS
+255 IPQQLSVAVELLKYA

-282 VHYVLKEHASAHDVL
+282 VHYVRKEHAAAHDVL

-308 ENRMRYPAPEFY
+308 ENRMRYHGPEFY

-331 KDVPDALTTTLEI
+331 KDVPEALTTTLEI
-344 AEKCNLTIELGKSK
+344 AEKCDLKIALGENK
-358 FPEYTVAEGKTRE
+358 FPAYTVPEGETRD
-371 GYLEELCYEGLE
+371 GYLRRLCYEGLE
-383 RRFGERATT
+383 ARFGERAREPELQ
-392 DKALRDRLDFEL
+392 KRLDFEL
-404 NVLKKTGF
+404 SVLTTTGF

-423 HYAKKNDIPVG
+423 HYAKTHDIPVG

-451 TDLDPLK
+451 TDLDPLR

-486 PEVIEYVRKK
+486 PEVIDYVRKK
-496 YGAKSVAQII
+496 YGEKSVAQII
-506 TFGTLGAKMAIR
+506 TFGTLGAKMALR

-526 SYGEADRLTKM
+526 SYGEADRLAKM

-549 LTDSPDFKR
+549 LKDSPDLKR
-558 AYDEEDIARS
+558 AYDEEDVTRS
-568 VIDSAMTLEGVSRQA
+568 LIDTAMTLEGVSRQA

-589 VVISDHDLTDYVPL
+589 VVISDRDLTDYVPL

-612 TQYSMEP
+612 TQYSMDP

-635 LTVIED
+635 LTVIQD
-641 ALKLIEQTTGKK
+641 ALQLIEQTTGKK
-653 MTPLEIPLDDPAAY
+653 MTPLEIPLDDPATF
-667 DLMSKADN
+667 DLLSRAQN
-675 IGLFQ
+675 IGVFQ
-680 VESAGMCGACRQIR
+680 VESPGMCKACLSVQ
-694 PRCVEDIIAI
+694 PRAVEDIIALV
-704 GALFRPGPMEFIP
+704 ALYRPGPMEFIP
-717 LYADRKSG
+717 LYAQRKSG
-725 KVPTEYDHPLLEPI
+725 ITPTEYDHPLLEPI

-759 LAGYTLGGADML
+759 LAGYTLGGADVL

-783 AKQRAIFVKGALEK
+783 AKQRAIFVEGAAKK
-797 NNIADK
+797 NNIK
-803 KANELFDVLD
+803 PEKANQLFDVLD

-833 QTAWLKAK
+833 QTAWLKAR

-865 AEAKRM
+865 AEAKAM
-871 GIQVLGPSVNQSG
+871 GITVLGPSVNESG
-884 SVFTVAPNTIR
+884 SLFTVGEKLIR

-902 NVGQAAVELIIAAR
+902 NVGQAAVQLIIAAR
-916 DKEGPFRDLHDL
+916 ENNGPFRDLYDL

-955 PNRAEL
+955 PNRAQL
-961 LTQIDGALAQASAKE
+961 LTEVDGALAQANSNA
-976 RDRKAGQDSFLDVL
+976 RDRDAGQASLLDLL
-990 GASEPAAKKSKAHSA
+990 GPMEPAAKKSGAFKAT
-1005 NSVPDFPLRERVGL
+1005 SVPDFSLRERLGY
-1019 EKELLGFYLTG
+1019 EKELLGFYITG

-1036 AEDVKA
+1036 AADVQA
-1042 LATHTIAALKEIP
+1042 FQTHTVAQLKDSNDEI
-1055 DDIDTRIC
+1055 DARLC
-1063 GLVSKIEIRVSQK
+1063 GLVTKVDIRITK
-1076 DKRPWA
+1076 EGKKPWA
-1082 RVTLEDLTG
+1082 RVVLEDLTG
-1091 SIEVLIFSD
+1091 SVEALVFPDNYS
-1100 AYAALPRSLAANEV
+1100 ALPRPINVGDVLVVSGSLSRRDEQPAFRAA
-1114 VVISGGLTHRDDQ
+1114 
-1127 AAIRAN
+1127 
-1133 QVLWLPEAYDQLL
+1133 QVLWLQEAYEQLL
-1146 REVVLYLPLEDWTEP
+1146 QELTVHLQIEDWLDP
-1161 ARWDGLR
+1161 GRWADLR

-1173 APGPLKLR
+1173 APGPVKLR
-1181 LMCSRVNGG
+1181 IVCYRANGNE
-1190 GARHQVELAPADHY
+1190 REQVELAPAAHY
-1204 GIVWTSEFKSRLQT
+1204 GVAWTPEFKGRLET
-1218 SLGSGRYELR
+1218 FLAGARYELR
-1228 ATPQIARG
+1228 ANPQIARQ
-1236 KKKPWERRG
+1236 KRKSWERRG

>member
-1 MSRFERDITAPAQ
+1 
-14 GPAPATFG
+14 
-22 FGRLLLTRPPPGGR
+22 
-36 GYLSSGILFSEDAGL
+36 
-51 QKSFLL
+51 
-57 ARRKIGSKLSAVPA
+57 VPA
-71 LETFVHL
+71 LENFVHL

-122 YKECKKV
+122 YQECRAA
-129 GVKPIV
+129 GIKPII
-135 GCEVYLAPGN
+135 GCEVYLAPGS
-145 QPNARL
+145 RFD
-151 ERKANS
+151 RKANS
-157 AKEAS
+157 AREAS

-170 NEKGYENLVKLVSTA
+170 NETGYRNLVKLVSTA

-193 PRIDKTILAELSE
+193 PRIDKEVLAQFSE

-217 EVARNIIAG
+217 EVARHIMAG
-226 KMKDA
+226 RMKDA

-238 KNIFAP
+238 KTIFAP

-255 IPAQKTLAAELLKFS
+255 IPQQHIVAAELLKYG

-282 VHYVLKEHASAHDVL
+282 VHYTRKEHAEAHDVL

-308 ENRMRYPAPEFY
+308 ENRMRYAGPEFY

-331 KDVPDALTTTLEI
+331 KEVPEALATTLEI
-344 AEKCNLTIELGKSK
+344 AEKCDLKIVLGENK
-358 FPEYTVAEGKTRE
+358 FPAYTVPEGQTRD
-371 GYLEELCYEGLE
+371 GYLQRLCYDGLKE
-383 RRFGERATT
+383 RFPTRHEEPE
-392 DKALRDRLDFEL
+392 LRQRLDFEL
-404 NVLKKTGF
+404 DVLLKTGF

-423 HYAKKNDIPVG
+423 HYAKTHDIPVG

-443 LISYVLGI
+443 LIAYVLGI
-451 TDLDPLK
+451 TDLDPLH

-537 IPFDPKMTLEKA
+537 IPFDPKMTLAKA
-549 LTDSPDFKR
+549 LAESPDFKR
-558 AYDEEDIARS
+558 AYDEEEVARS

-589 VVISDHDLTDYVPL
+589 VVISDKDLTDYVPL
-603 TKDDHDGIV
+603 TKDDHEGIV
-612 TQYSMEP
+612 TQYSMDP

-635 LTVIED
+635 LTVIQD
-641 ALKLIEQTTGKK
+641 ALNLIAQTTGKK
-653 MTPLEIPLDDPAAY
+653 ITPLEIPLDEPRAY
-667 DLMSKADN
+667 DLLSRAQN
-675 IGLFQ
+675 TGVFQ
-680 VESAGMCGACRQIR
+680 VESPGMCKACLQVK
-694 PRCVEDIIAI
+694 PRVVEDIIALV
-704 GALFRPGPMEFIP
+704 ALYRPGPMEFIP
-717 LYADRKSG
+717 LYADRKAG
-725 KVPTEYDHPLLEPI
+725 KVSVEYDYPLLEPI

-754 QAAQI
+754 QAAQV
-759 LAGYTLGGADML
+759 LAGYTLGGADVL

-783 AKQRAIFVKGALEK
+783 AKQRAIFVQGAAK
-797 NNIADK
+797 TNNIKAE
-803 KANELFDVLD
+803 KANQLFDVLD

-833 QTAWLKAK
+833 QTAWLKAV

-850 LSNELDNTDKISLFV
+850 LSNELDNTEKIALFI
-865 AEAKRM
+865 AEARSM
-871 GIQVLGPSVNQSG
+871 GITVLAPNVNSSG
-884 SVFTVAPNTIR
+884 SVFTVGENSIR

-902 NVGQAAVELIIAAR
+902 NVGQAAVQLIIAAR
-916 DKEGPFRDLHDL
+916 EKDGPFRDLHDL

-945 VKSGACDDFG
+945 VRCGACDDFG

-961 LTQIDGALAQASAKE
+961 LTQIDGALAQASAKA
-976 RDRKAGQDSFLDVL
+976 RDRDAGQGSLLDLL
-990 GASEPAAKKSKAHSA
+990 GTMEPAAKKTGA
-1005 NSVPDFPLRERVGL
+1005 SVKEGGLPDFPLRDRLGY

-1036 AEDVKA
+1036 AAD
-1042 LATHTIAALKEIP
+1042 LAAFQLHTVAQLKETP
-1055 DDIDTRIC
+1055 GEFDTRIC
-1063 GLVSKIEIRVSQK
+1063 GLVTKVEVRTTQK
-1076 DKRPWA
+1076 DKKPWA
-1082 RVTLEDLTG
+1082 RVTFEDLTG
-1091 SIEVLIFSD
+1091 TLEVLVFPD
-1100 AYAALPRSLAANEV
+1100 TYAGLPRPLNIGDVIV
-1114 VVISGGLTHRDDQ
+1114 VSGGLDRRDDQ
-1127 AAIRAN
+1127 PKLRAL
-1133 QVLWLPEAYDQLL
+1133 QVLWLPEAYEQLL
-1146 REVVLYLPLEDWTEP
+1146 RELVLHLPLEDWLEP
-1161 ARWDGLR
+1161 ARWSDLR

-1173 APGPLKLR
+1173 APGPVKLR
-1181 LMCSRVNGG
+1181 LICSRGHNGDS
-1190 GARHQVELAPADHY
+1190 RFVELAPADHY
-1204 GIVWTSEFKSRLQT
+1204 GIAWTPDFKLRMEHFLA
-1218 SLGSGRYELR
+1218 GAKYELR
-1228 ATPQIARG
+1228 ATSQLPRP
-1236 KKKPWERRG
+1236 KKKSWQQRN

>member
-1 MSRFERDITAPAQ
+1 VSAP
-14 GPAPATFG
+14 
-22 FGRLLLTRPPPGGR
+22 
-36 GYLSSGILFSEDAGL
+36 
-51 QKSFLL
+51 
-57 ARRKIGSKLSAVPA
+57 
-71 LETFVHL
+71 ETFVHL
-78 HVHSEYSLLDGACRI
+78 HVHSEYSLLDGLSRL
-93 PELAARAAELKMPA
+93 PDLAERAAELKMPA
-107 LALSDHGNLFGAIEF
+107 LALSDHGNLFGAVEF
-122 YKECKKV
+122 YKECRKV
-129 GVKPIV
+129 GVKPII
-135 GCEVYLAPGN
+135 GCEVYLAPGS
-145 QPNARL
+145 RL

-170 NEKGYENLVKLVSTA
+170 NEIGYKNLVKLVSTA

-193 PRIDKTILAELSE
+193 PRIDKEILAQHAE

-217 EVARNIIAG
+217 EVARNIMAG
-226 KMKDA
+226 RVKDA

-238 KNIFAP
+238 KNIFAS

-255 IPAQKTLAAELLKFS
+255 IPQQRAVAGELLKYG
-270 KQFGLKIVATND
+270 KEFGLKIVATND
-282 VHYVLKEHASAHDVL
+282 VHYVRKEHAEAHDVL

-308 ENRMRYPAPEFY
+308 ENRMRYHGPEFY

-331 KDVPDALTTTLEI
+331 KDVPEALATTLEI
-344 AEKCNLTIELGKSK
+344 AEKCDLKIVLGENK
-358 FPEYTVAEGKTRE
+358 FPAYTVPEGETRE
-371 GYLEELCYEGLE
+371 GYLQRLCYEGLE
-383 RRFGERATT
+383 RRFPDRFNEPE
-392 DKALRDRLDFEL
+392 LRQRLDFEL
-404 NVLKKTGF
+404 NVLSKTGF

-423 HYAKKNDIPVG
+423 HYAKTHGIPVG

-443 LISYVLGI
+443 LIAYVLEI
-451 TDLDPLK
+451 TDIDPLR

-469 ERISPPDIDVDF
+469 ERVSPPDIDVDF

-486 PEVIEYVRKK
+486 PEVIDYVRKK
-496 YGAKSVAQII
+496 YGEKSVAQII

-549 LTDSPDFKR
+549 LKESPDFKKV
-558 AYDEEDIARS
+558 YDEEEIARS

-635 LTVIED
+635 LTVVQD
-641 ALKLIEQTTGKK
+641 ALQLIEQTTGKK
-653 MTPLEIPLDDPAAY
+653 ITPLEIPLDEPAAFE
-667 DLMSKADN
+667 LMSRAKN
-675 IGLFQ
+675 TGLFQ
-680 VESAGMCGACRQIR
+680 VESAGMCKACIQIQ
-694 PRCVEDIIAI
+694 PRVVEDIIAI

-717 LYADRKSG
+717 LYAERKAG
-725 KVPTEYDHPLLEPI
+725 RVATEYDHPLLEPI

-759 LAGYTLGGADML
+759 LAGYTLGGADVL

-783 AKQRAIFVKGALEK
+783 AKQRAIFVEGCAKK
-797 NNIADK
+797 NNIKAE
-803 KANELFDVLD
+803 KANQLFDVLD

-833 QTAWLKAK
+833 QTAWLKAC

-850 LSNELDNTDKISLFV
+850 LSNELDNTDKIALFV
-865 AEAKRM
+865 AEARSM
-871 GIQVLGPSVNQSG
+871 GISVLPPSVNESG
-884 SVFTVAPNTIR
+884 SVFTVGEKSIR

-902 NVGQAAVELIIAAR
+902 NVGEAAVKLIIAAR
-916 DKEGPFRDLHDL
+916 EKDGPFHDMHDL
-928 CARVES
+928 CSRVES
-934 RGMNKKLVESL
+934 RGMNKKLIESL

-961 LTQIDGALAQASAKE
+961 LTQIDGALAQASAKA
-976 RDRKAGQDSFLDVL
+976 RDRDAGQGSLLDMLDPIKPAVKK
-990 GASEPAAKKSKAHSA
+990 ASV
-1005 NSVPDFPLRERVGL
+1005 SVKDGGIPDFSQRERL
-1019 EKELLGFYLTG
+1019 AYEKELLGFYITG
-1030 HPLDDY
+1030 HPLDEY
-1036 AEDVKA
+1036 AAD
-1042 LATHTIAALKEIP
+1042 LAAFQVHTVAQLKEIS
-1055 DDIDTRIC
+1055 DEIDTRVC
-1063 GLVSKIEIRVSQK
+1063 GLVTKVEIRNTQK
-1076 DKRPWA
+1076 DKKPWA
-1082 RVTLEDLTG
+1082 RITFEDLSG
-1091 SIEVLIFSD
+1091 AIEALVFPD
-1100 AYAALPRSLAANEV
+1100 TYAALPRPLNAGDV
-1114 VVISGGLTHRDDQ
+1114 VVISGSLDRRDDQ
-1127 AAIRAN
+1127 PKLRAV
-1133 QVLWLPEAYDQLL
+1133 QVLWLPEAHEQLL
-1146 REVVLYLPLEDWTEP
+1146 RELVLNLPLEDWLDP
-1161 ARWDGLR
+1161 ARWSALR
-1168 ELVMD
+1168 EVVMD
-1173 APGPLKLR
+1173 APGPVKLR
-1181 LMCSRVNGG
+1181 LVCSRGNGG
-1190 GARHQVELAPADHY
+1190 GERSRVEIAPADHY
-1204 GIVWTSEFKSRLQT
+1204 GISWTPEFKTRLE
-1218 SLGSGRYELR
+1218 SFLGGAGYELR
-1228 ATPQIARG
+1228 ATTQIARQ
-1236 KKKPWERRG
+1236 KKRSWERRG

>member
-1 MSRFERDITAPAQ
+1 VSAP
-14 GPAPATFG
+14 
-22 FGRLLLTRPPPGGR
+22 
-36 GYLSSGILFSEDAGL
+36 
-51 QKSFLL
+51 
-57 ARRKIGSKLSAVPA
+57 
-71 LETFVHL
+71 ETFVHL
-78 HVHSEYSLLDGACRI
+78 HVHTEYSLLDGLSRI
-93 PELAARAAELKMPA
+93 PDLAARAAELKMPA
-107 LALSDHGNLFGAIEF
+107 LALSDHGNLFGAVEF
-122 YKECKKV
+122 YKECRKA
-129 GVKPIV
+129 GVKPII
-135 GCEVYLAPGN
+135 GCEVYLAPGS
-145 QPNARL
+145 RL
-151 ERKANS
+151 DRKANS

-162 THFLLLAK
+162 THFLLLSK
-170 NEKGYENLVKLVSTA
+170 NEEGYRNLVKLVSSA
-185 HLDGMYYK
+185 HLEGMYYK
-193 PRIDKTILAELSE
+193 PRIDKEILAQHSE

-217 EVARNIIAG
+217 EVARHIMAG
-226 KMKDA
+226 RMKDA
-231 EKSIDDF
+231 EKSIDEF
-238 KNIFAP
+238 KHIFAP

-255 IPAQKTLAAELLKFS
+255 VPQQKQVATELLKYG

-320 LKTTEEMAALF
+320 LKSTEEMAALF
-331 KDVPDALTTTLEI
+331 KDVPDALATTLEI
-344 AEKCNLTIELGKSK
+344 AEKCDLKIELGKSK
-358 FPEYTVAEGKTRE
+358 FPEYNMPEGETRE
-371 GYLEELCYEGLE
+371 GYLRRLCYEGLE
-383 RRFGERATT
+383 RRFGERAKE
-392 DKALRDRLDFEL
+392 KALQERLDFEL
-404 NVLKKTGF
+404 GVLNKTGF

-423 HYAKKNDIPVG
+423 HYAKSHDIPVG

-443 LISYVLGI
+443 LIAYVLEI
-451 TDLDPLK
+451 TDIDPLR

-486 PEVIEYVRKK
+486 PEVIDYVRKK
-496 YGAKSVAQII
+496 YGEKSVAQII

-526 SYGEADRLTKM
+526 SYGEADRLAKM
-537 IPFDPKMTLEKA
+537 IPFDPKMTLKKA
-549 LTDSPDFKR
+549 LNESPDFKR
-558 AYDEEDIARS
+558 AYDEEEITRTL
-568 VIDSAMTLEGVSRQA
+568 IDSALTLEGVSRQA

-612 TQYSMEP
+612 TQYSMDP

-635 LTVIED
+635 LTVIQD

-667 DLMSKADN
+667 ELMSRAQN

-680 VESAGMCGACRQIR
+680 VESGGMCKACLQIQ

-717 LYADRKSG
+717 LYAKRKSG
-725 KVPTEYDHPLLEPI
+725 EVPTEYDHPLLEPI

-783 AKQRAIFVKGALEK
+783 AKQREIFVQGCAQK
-797 NNIADK
+797 NGIKPD
-803 KANELFDVLD
+803 KANQLFDVLD

-833 QTAWLKAK
+833 QTAWLKAR

-850 LSNELDNTDKISLFV
+850 LSNELDNTDKIALFV
-865 AEAKRM
+865 AEAKAM
-871 GIQVLGPSVNQSG
+871 GISVLAPDVNQSG
-884 SVFTVAPNTIR
+884 STFTVGDNSIR

-902 NVGQAAVELIIAAR
+902 NVGDAAVQLIIAAR
-916 DKEGPFRDLHDL
+916 EKDGPFRDLHDL
-928 CARVES
+928 CSRVES

-945 VKSGACDDFG
+945 VKSGACDEFG
-955 PNRAEL
+955 SNRAEL
-961 LTQIDGALAQASAKE
+961 LTQIDGALAQASAKA
-976 RDRKAGQDSFLDVL
+976 RDRDAGQGSLLDLL
-990 GASEPAAKKSKAHSA
+990 GPTEPATKKTTSSAKTGG
-1005 NSVPDFPLRERVGL
+1005 VPDFSLRERLGY
-1019 EKELLGFYLTG
+1019 EKELLGFYITG

-1036 AEDVKA
+1036 AADVA
-1042 LATHTIAALKEIP
+1042 AFQLHTVAQVKESP
-1055 DDIDTRIC
+1055 DEIETRLC
-1063 GLVSKIEIRVSQK
+1063 GLITKVEVRTTKESKK
-1076 DKRPWA
+1076 PWA
-1082 RVTLEDLTG
+1082 RVTMEDLTG
-1091 SIEVLIFSD
+1091 AMEVLVFPDTYS
-1100 AYAALPRSLAANEV
+1100 ALPRPLNVGDV
-1114 VVISGGLTHRDDQ
+1114 VVICGSLSKRDDQ
-1127 AAIRAN
+1127 PAFRAA
-1133 QVLWLPEAYDQLL
+1133 QVLWLPEAYEQLL
-1146 REVVLYLPLEDWTEP
+1146 RELVLHLPLEDWLEP
-1161 ARWDGLR
+1161 ARWSDLR

-1173 APGPLKLR
+1173 APGPVKLR
-1181 LMCSRVNGG
+1181 LVCSRVNGG
-1190 GARHQVELAPADHY
+1190 GERSQVELAPADHY
-1204 GIVWTSEFKSRLQT
+1204 GVAWTPEFKTRMET
-1218 SLGSGRYELR
+1218 FLGGARYELR
-1228 ATPQIARG
+1228 ATSQIVRQ
-1236 KKKPWERRG
+1236 KKKPWQQRN